1 MRRKMRVVGPW
12 VAADSESNL
21 RTFRISG
28 ASRAA
33 PAGLSAL
40 SPAPVGNVVVAASD
54 AAACSPRDR
63 SDCSAPPGFRHRRA
77 APERA

>member
-1 MRRKMRVVGPW
+1 

-21 RTFRISG
+21 RIFRSSG
-28 ASRAA
+28 ASRVA

-40 SPAPVGNVVVAASD
+40 SPVPVGNVVVAASD
-54 AAACSPRDR
+54 AAACSPRESSDR
-63 SDCSAPPGFRHRRA
+63 NAPPGSRHRRA